1 MAGGEDKGWEQLSGH
16 IPEDVCKRGLVSFDL
31 SSGVYTI
38 KSFNMDFKFCAKD
51 RTISCASTEGETFL
65 RQLGDFYRLSSLW
78 YLNAVKDIPLTG
90 RLVLPQN
97 LNGGELFF
105 RGAHVLPL
113 SRLAARYEAAKE
125 EFFAA
130 GINALGGAAAEYGD
144 AAVVLYPFPKV
155 PVTLILW
162 LKDDEFPARVE
173 CLLDT
178 SSEFHLP
185 IDIIWMVSMMSILWM
200 QRVQI
205 K

>member
-31 SSGVYTI
+31 SSGVYII

-51 RTISCASTEGETFL
+51 RTISFASPEGETFL
-65 RQLGDFYRLSSLW
+65 RQFGDFYRLSSLW
-78 YLNAVKDIPLTG
+78 YLNATKDIPLTG

-97 LNGGELFF
+97 LNGGEIFF
-105 RGAHVLPL
+105 RGSHVLPL
-113 SRLAARYEAAKE
+113 ARLAARYEAGRE
-125 EFFAA
+125 EFLSN
-130 GINALGGAAAEYGD
+130 GINVLGGSAAAYGD
-144 AAVVLYPFPKV
+144 AAVVLYPYPKV

-185 IDIIWMVSMMSILWM
+185 IDIIWMVAMMSILLM
-200 QRVQI
+200 QRAPV
-205 K
+205 